1 MAAVKGQKITAVD
14 YNNLVSDINKVF
26 SDEYPNSAPPTSD
39 PAKLNQEFGWGNS
52 SAADVSVGTKVTA
65 DIVNELVDRVNLSAE
80 HVGSEFELDRVI
92 RGQKITHTIWN
103 DIETVITDVTPN
115 KNTAAIGQ
123 TTISELGSITRS
135 SSFSDNL
142 NFVTTLTF
150 ANYDQAR
157 YYFNSGSS
165 FKLYLVKSAGDTVD
179 SGWATAYERLGT
191 VNIGLTN
198 TLSTTANVISED
210 KGFEDLTS
218 ESALLL
224 TLNQGG
230 GGYGYGDYGYGGYGN
245 GGGNSYGYGY
255 GYGYGTG
262 GSKTI
267 KVYGKIEP
275 VQGASYQTGPV
286 NLIITVSLNSLSA
299 QATSGTH
306 TLYVQS
312 NKAITKTSGNVTFSI
327 SNPQFSGL
335 TN

>member
-14 YNNLVSDINKVF
+14 YNNLATDINKVF
-26 SDEYPNSAPPTSD
+26 SDEYRNSAPPTSNQ
-39 PAKLNQEFGWGNS
+39 AMLNQEFGWGNTTVS
-52 SAADVSVGTKVTA
+52 DVDVGTKITA
-65 DIVNELVDRVNLSAE
+65 AVVNSLVDRVNLSAE
-80 HVGSEFELDRVI
+80 HVGSEYELDRVI
-92 RGQKITHTIWN
+92 SGQKITHTIWN

-123 TTISELGSITRS
+123 TTISELGSIARS
-135 SSFSDNL
+135 ASFSNNL

-165 FKLYLVKSAGDTVD
+165 FKLYLVKSAGDAVD
-179 SGWATAYERLGT
+179 AGWSTAYERMGT

-218 ESALLL
+218 ESSLLL

-230 GGYGYGDYGYGGYGN
+230 GGYGYGGYGYGYGYGYGG
-245 GGGNSYGYGY
+245 GGYGYG

-267 KVYGKIEP
+267 KVYGKIAP
-275 VQGASYQTGPV
+275 VQGTSYQTGPV
-286 NLIITVSLNSLSA
+286 ELTITVSLNSLSA

-306 TLYVQS
+306 TLYIQS
-312 NKAITKTSGNVTFSI
+312 NKATTKTSGTVTFAI
-327 SNPQFSGL
+327 SNPQFSGI
-335 TN
+335 TS

>member
-14 YNNLVSDINKVF
+14 YNNLVTDINKVF
-26 SDEYPNSAPPTSD
+26 SDEYPNSAPPTSNQ
-39 PAKLNQEFGWGNS
+39 ATLNQEFGWGNTPAS
-52 SAADVSVGTKVTA
+52 DVSVGTKITA
-65 DIVNELVDRVNLSAE
+65 AVVNSLVDRVNLSAE
-80 HVGSEFELDRVI
+80 HVGSEYELDRVI
-92 RGQKITHTIWN
+92 SGQKITATLWN

-123 TTISELGSITRS
+123 TTISELGSIARTA
-135 SSFSDNL
+135 SFSNNL
-142 NFVTTLTF
+142 NFVSTLTF

-165 FKLYLVKSAGDTVD
+165 FKLYLVKSAGDNVD
-179 SGWATAYERLGT
+179 AGWSTAYERLGT
-191 VNIGLTN
+191 VNLGLTN

-210 KGFEDLTS
+210 KGFEDLTL
-218 ESALLL
+218 ESTLLL

-230 GGYGYGDYGYGGYGN
+230 GGYGYGGYGYGGGGGGYGYGGYGY
-245 GGGNSYGYGY
+245 GGYGY
-255 GYGYGTG
+255 GGG

-275 VQGASYQTGPV
+275 VQGTSYQTGPV

-306 TLYVQS
+306 TLYLQS
-312 NKAITKTSGNVTFSI
+312 NKATTKTSGDITFSI
-327 SNPQFSGL
+327 SNPQFNGI

>member
-14 YNNLVSDINKVF
+14 YNNLATDINKVF
-26 SDEYPNSAPPTSD
+26 SDGYRNSAPPTSNQ
-39 PAKLNQEFGWGNS
+39 AMLNQEFGWGNT
-52 SAADVSVGTKVTA
+52 AVADVDVGTKITA
-65 DIVNELVDRVNLSAE
+65 AVVNSLVDRVNLSAE
-80 HVGSEFELDRVI
+80 HVGSEYELDRVI
-92 RGQKITHTIWN
+92 SGQKITASLWN
-103 DIETVITDVTPN
+103 DIETVITDVAPN
-115 KNTAAIGQ
+115 KNTVAIGQ
-123 TTISELGSITRS
+123 TTISELGSIARS
-135 SSFSDNL
+135 ASFSNNL

-179 SGWATAYERLGT
+179 AGWSTAYERLGT

-218 ESALLL
+218 ESSLLL

-230 GGYGYGDYGYGGYGN
+230 SGYGYGGYGY
-245 GGGNSYGYGY
+245 GGYGYGGY

-267 KVYGKIEP
+267 KVYGKIAP
-275 VQGASYQTGPV
+275 VQGTSYQTGPV
-286 NLIITVSLNSLSA
+286 ELTITVSLNSLSA

-306 TLYVQS
+306 TLYIQS
-312 NKAITKTSGNVTFSI
+312 NKATTKISGTVTFAI
-327 SNPQFSGL
+327 SNPQFSGI
-335 TN
+335 TS